1 MPMILGGLQKNSLI
15 DFPGTVACVVFTSG
29 CNFCCPYCHNP
40 DLARGKPSHHAPVI
54 TEADVFD
61 FLEKR
66 KGMLD
71 GVVITGGEPSL
82 QMDLEGFC
90 FKIKNMG
97 YKIKLDTNGSN
108 PGVLARLLRRQLLD
122 FVAMDIKTSLDRY
135 DGLVRGNFQAD
146 AIMESVKLIMDTA
159 PAHEFRTTCV
169 RPFIDETI
177 MADIGGMIKGASH
190 YVLQHCSRNVS
201 VLNPSFFELADRFF
215 QEQEMVAL
223 HKAVE
228 PHVVKCSIR

>member
-1 MPMILGGLQKNSLI
+1 MSMILGGLQKNSLI

-40 DLARGKPSHHAPVI
+40 DLARGKVSPDAP
-54 TEADVFD
+54 TEVDVFT

-82 QMDLEGFC
+82 HKDLEGFC

-97 YKIKLDTNGSN
+97 YKIKLDTNGSH
-108 PGVLARLLRRQLLD
+108 PEVLASLLRRQLLD
-122 FVAMDIKTSLDRY
+122 CVAMDIKTGLDRY
-135 DGLVRGNFQAD
+135 DDFIRGDFKTD
-146 AIMESVKLIMDTA
+146 SIMESVKLIMGSA
-159 PAHEFRTTCV
+159 PAYEFRTTCV
-169 RPFIDETI
+169 RPFIDEAI
-177 MADIGGMIKGASH
+177 AADIGRMIKGASH

-201 VLNPSFFELADRFF
+201 VLNSSFFELENRFF
-215 QEQEMVAL
+215 QEKDMVAL
-223 HKAVE
+223 QKAVE

>member
-1 MPMILGGLQKNSLI
+1 MILGGLQKNSLI

-40 DLARGKPSHHAPVI
+40 DLARGKMPPETPAI
-54 TEADVFD
+54 TEADVFA

-82 QMDLEGFC
+82 HRDLDGFC

-97 YKIKLDTNGSN
+97 YKIKLDTNGSH
-108 PGVLARLLRRQLLD
+108 PGVLSRLLRRQLLD

-135 DGLVRGNFQAD
+135 DGLGRGDFQAD

-159 PAHEFRTTCV
+159 PAYEFRTTCV

-177 MADIGGMIKGASH
+177 MVDIGGMIKGASH

-201 VLNPSFFELADRFF
+201 VLNPSFFKLTHRFF
-215 QEQEMVAL
+215 QEKEMRAL
-223 HKAVE
+223 QKAVE